1 MSGLILLVSLSRIRY
16 ALKKNLEAAVPV
28 RYLIALTGAA
38 VLMAF
43 VMGYEKGADSVR
55 QGAAAESVRLAE
67 QARQKEKDMQKKLNG
82 ITENYL
88 HEIDE
93 YKKTINA
100 YAANDF
106 SISRLSDT
114 RPCQSVPGDTADRPG
129 AVCYTP
135 ADIQR
140 KIKESLDI
148 AAECDE
154 LAIKYNALLKS
165 VSAVREEKDEQRE

>member
-1 MSGLILLVSLSRIRY
+1 M
-16 ALKKNLEAAVPV
+16 PV
-28 RYLIALTGAA
+28 RYLIAAAGACI
-38 VLMAF
+38 LFAF
-43 VMGYEKGADSVR
+43 IFGYH
-55 QGAAAESVRLAE
+55 QGAEKVKRDMAIQAAAQAE
-67 QARQKEKDMQKKLNG
+67 DARQKEKDMQKKLNG

-106 SISRLSDT
+106 SISRLSDA
-114 RPCQSVPGDTADRPG
+114 RPCQAVPGKAENKPG
-129 AVCYTP
+129 FACYSA
-135 ADIQR
+135 ADIQG

-154 LAIKYNALLKS
+154 LAIRYKALAESCK
-165 VSAVREEKDEQRE
+165 

>member
-1 MSGLILLVSLSRIRY
+1 M
-16 ALKKNLEAAVPV
+16 EATVPV
-28 RYLIALTGAA
+28 RYLIAAAGACI
-38 VLMAF
+38 LFAF
-43 VMGYEKGADSVR
+43 AFGYH
-55 QGAAAESVRLAE
+55 QGAEKVKRDMAIQAAAQAE
-67 QARQKEKDMQKKLNG
+67 DARKTEKALQKKLNG

-93 YKKTINA
+93 YKKTISA
-100 YAANDF
+100 YADND
-106 SISRLSDT
+106 ISLNRLSDT
-114 RPCQSVPGDTADRPG
+114 RPCQSVPRNTTDKPG

-154 LAIKYNALLKS
+154 IAIRYKALAESCK
-165 VSAVREEKDEQRE
+165 

>member
-1 MSGLILLVSLSRIRY
+1 M
-16 ALKKNLEAAVPV
+16 PV
-28 RYLIALTGAA
+28 RYLIALAGAA

-43 VMGYEKGADSVR
+43 ILVYEKGAESVR
-55 QGAAAESVRLAE
+55 QGVAAESVRISE

-100 YAANDF
+100 YAANDLDV
-106 SISRLSDT
+106 SRLSDT
-114 RPCQSVPGDTADRPG
+114 RPCQSVPRNTTDKPG
-129 AVCYTP
+129 FVCYTP

-165 VSAVREEKDEQRE
+165 VSAVREEKDEQQE

>member
-1 MSGLILLVSLSRIRY
+1 M
-16 ALKKNLEAAVPV
+16 PV
-28 RYLIALTGAA
+28 RYLIAAAGACILFA
-38 VLMAF
+38 FIFGYHQGVEKVKRDMAI
-43 VMGYEKGADSVR
+43 
-55 QGAAAESVRLAE
+55 QAAAQAE
-67 QARQKEKDMQKKLNG
+67 DARKTEKDMQKRLNG

-100 YAANDF
+100 YAAND
-106 SISRLSDT
+106 ISVNRPPDT
-114 RPCQSVPGDTADRPG
+114 RPCKAVPGDTADKPG
-129 AVCYTP
+129 FVCYTP

-165 VSAVREEKDEQRE
+165 YQGIYKHDDD

>member
-1 MSGLILLVSLSRIRY
+1 M
-16 ALKKNLEAAVPV
+16 PV
-28 RYLIALTGAA
+28 RYLIAAAGAA
-38 VLMAF
+38 VLFAF
-43 VMGYEKGADSVR
+43 ACGYH
-55 QGAAAESVRLAE
+55 QGAEKVKRDMAIQAAAQAE
-67 QARQKEKDMQKKLNG
+67 DARQKEKDMQKRLNG
-82 ITENYL
+82 IAENYL

-100 YAANDF
+100 YAANDLDVN
-106 SISRLSDT
+106 RLSGAHDC
-114 RPCQSVPGDTADRPG
+114 PAAVPGKAGDKPG
-129 AVCYTP
+129 FVCYAA

-165 VSAVREEKDEQRE
+165 YRGIYKHDDN

>member
-1 MSGLILLVSLSRIRY
+1 M
-16 ALKKNLEAAVPV
+16 PV
-28 RYLIALTGAA
+28 RYLVALTGAA

-43 VMGYEKGADSVR
+43 VFGYH
-55 QGAAAESVRLAE
+55 QGAEKIKRDMTIQAAAQAE
-67 QARQKEKDMQKKLNG
+67 DARKTEKALQEKLNG

-100 YAANDF
+100 YAANDLDVN
-106 SISRLSDT
+106 RLSDA
-114 RPCQSVPGDTADRPG
+114 RPCQSVPRNTTDKPG
-129 AVCYTP
+129 FVCYTP

-165 VSAVREEKDEQRE
+165 YRGIYKHDDD

>member
-1 MSGLILLVSLSRIRY
+1 M
-16 ALKKNLEAAVPV
+16 PV
-28 RYLIALTGAA
+28 RYLIAAAGAA

-43 VMGYEKGADSVR
+43 VFGYH
-55 QGAAAESVRLAE
+55 QGAEKIKRDMAIQAAAQAE
-67 QARQKEKDMQKKLNG
+67 DARKTEKDMQKRLNG

-100 YAANDF
+100 YAANDLDVG
-106 SISRLSDT
+106 RLSDT
-114 RPCQSVPGDTADRPG
+114 RPCQSVPGKAGDKPG
-129 AVCYTP
+129 FACYSA

-140 KIKESLDI
+140 KVSASLAI

-154 LAIKYNALLKS
+154 LAIRYKALAESCK
-165 VSAVREEKDEQRE
+165 

>member
-1 MSGLILLVSLSRIRY
+1 M
-16 ALKKNLEAAVPV
+16 PV
-28 RYLIALTGAA
+28 RYLIAAAGAA
-38 VLMAF
+38 VLFAF
-43 VMGYEKGADSVR
+43 VCGYH
-55 QGAAAESVRLAE
+55 QGAEKVKRDMAIQAAAQAE
-67 QARQKEKDMQKKLNG
+67 DARKTEKALQKKLNG

-100 YAANDF
+100 YAANDLDVG
-106 SISRLSDT
+106 RLSDT
-114 RPCQSVPGDTADRPG
+114 RPCQSVPRNTADKPG
-129 AVCYTP
+129 FVCYTP

-165 VSAVREEKDEQRE
+165 YQGIYKHDDD

>member
-1 MSGLILLVSLSRIRY
+1 M
-16 ALKKNLEAAVPV
+16 PV
-28 RYLIALTGAA
+28 RYLIAAAGACI
-38 VLMAF
+38 LFAF
-43 VMGYEKGADSVR
+43 VCGYH
-55 QGAAAESVRLAE
+55 QGAEKVKRDMAIQAAAQAE
-67 QARQKEKDMQKKLNG
+67 DARKTEKDMQKKLNG

-100 YAANDF
+100 YAANDLDVN
-106 SISRLSDT
+106 RLSGTHDC
-114 RPCQSVPGDTADRPG
+114 PPAVPGNTANKPG
-129 AVCYTP
+129 FVCYTP

-165 VSAVREEKDEQRE
+165 YREIYKHDDT

>member
-1 MSGLILLVSLSRIRY
+1 M
-16 ALKKNLEAAVPV
+16 PV
-28 RYLIALTGAA
+28 RYLIALAGAA

-43 VMGYEKGADSVR
+43 ILGYEKGAESVR
-55 QGAAAESVRLAE
+55 QGVAAESVRIAE
-67 QARQKEKDMQKKLNG
+67 QARQKEKDMQARLNG

-100 YAANDF
+100 YVANDF
-106 SISRLSDT
+106 DVNRLSGTHDC
-114 RPCQSVPGDTADRPG
+114 PAAVPGNTADKPG
-129 AVCYTP
+129 FVCYAA

-140 KIKESLDI
+140 KIKKSLDI

-165 VSAVREEKDEQRE
+165 YRGIYKHDDD

>member
-1 MSGLILLVSLSRIRY
+1 M
-16 ALKKNLEAAVPV
+16 PV
-28 RYLIALTGAA
+28 RYLIALAGAA

-43 VMGYEKGADSVR
+43 VMGYEKGAESVR
-55 QGAAAESVRLAE
+55 QGVAAESVRISE

-93 YKKTINA
+93 YKKTISA
-100 YAANDF
+100 YADND
-106 SISRLSDT
+106 ISLNRLSGTHDC
-114 RPCQSVPGDTADRPG
+114 PPAVPGKAGAQPR
-129 AVCYTP
+129 AVCYSP

-140 KIKESLDI
+140 KISESLAI

-154 LAIKYNALLKS
+154 LAIRYKALVEVCK
-165 VSAVREEKDEQRE
+165 